1 MTKMNIDYRCAQ
13 FVQILVRNFLLFY
26 CTDDMANKFENFEN
40 FIVENELYLGL
51 IMFVKM
57 YQII

>member
-13 FVQILVRNFLLFY
+13 FVQILVRNFPLFD
-26 CTDDMANKFENFEN
+26 CTDDMANNPSFEN